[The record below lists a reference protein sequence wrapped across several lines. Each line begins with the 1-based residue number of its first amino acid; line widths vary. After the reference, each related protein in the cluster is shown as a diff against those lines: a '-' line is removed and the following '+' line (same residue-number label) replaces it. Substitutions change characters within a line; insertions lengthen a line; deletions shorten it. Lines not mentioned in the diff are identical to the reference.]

1 LKIITKWFVIDVL
14 KLISCIGIAVAIFVA
29 VITIQVFRPTYSFVD
44 TLLILAVGMILGASY
59 IQIQERA
66 SDYFDKQSKS
76 A

>member
-14 KLISCIGIAVAIFVA
+14 KLISRIGIAVAIFVA
-29 VITIQVFRPTYSFVD
+29 VITIQVFRPTYSFID

-59 IQIQERA
+59 IQIQERV
-66 SDYFDKQSKS
+66 SDYSDKQSKS

>member
-1 LKIITKWFVIDVL
+1 MKIITKWFVIDVL

>member
-14 KLISCIGIAVAIFVA
+14 KLISRIGIAVAIFVVA
-29 VITIQVFRPTYSFVD
+29 ITIQVFRPAYSFID

-59 IQIQERA
+59 IRIQERA
-66 SDYFDKQSKS
+66 SEYFDKQSKS